1 MRSLS
6 EALKRASEVTG
17 RLLAWLMV
25 PMVLGT
31 FLIVILRYVLDLG
44 WIWMQEGTVWVHAAV
59 FMVAA
64 AYTLKRNEHVRVDV
78 LYRGMSARRK
88 ACVDLAGTVLFL
100 IPVAVFLIVTSW
112 DYVAVSWQIREGSRE
127 AGGLP
132 YPSVS
137 ILKSLIPFTAALLI
151 LQGIANVIDNVLT
164 LAAGPSNDGAE
175 KRTAA
180 GV

>member
-1 MRSLS
+1 
-6 EALKRASEVTG
+6 
-17 RLLAWLMV
+17 
-25 PMVLGT
+25 
-31 FLIVILRYVLDLG
+31 
-44 WIWMQEGTVWVHAAV
+44 
-59 FMVAA
+59 
-64 AYTLKRNEHVRVDV
+64 
-78 LYRGMSARRK
+78 
-88 ACVDLAGTVLFL
+88 VLFL

-164 LAAGPSNDGAE
+164 LAAGPSNDGAD